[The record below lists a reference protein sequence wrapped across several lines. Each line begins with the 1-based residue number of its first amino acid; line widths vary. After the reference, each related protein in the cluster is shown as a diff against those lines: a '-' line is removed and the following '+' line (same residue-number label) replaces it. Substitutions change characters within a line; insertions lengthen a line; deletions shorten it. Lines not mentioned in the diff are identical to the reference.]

1 MFSNDLVCEIIQ
13 FLNLNIN
20 RKVTMQE
27 LSNTFFFHKDYLMRL
42 FKRELHCTIIMYMNK
57 VRVYE
62 SLKDLQFSDESLLR
76 IGLHHGFYSL
86 EYYSE
91 TFHSIMGVSP
101 TIYRVFSRRLRHV
114 SDKDML
120 IIQQNLA
127 KLSSF
132 FEFVTFYLGNR
143 KKILSKNLSI
153 FK

>member
-1 MFSNDLVCEIIQ
+1 
-13 FLNLNIN
+13 
-20 RKVTMQE
+20 
-27 LSNTFFFHKDYLMRL
+27 MRL

-57 VRVYE
+57 VRIYE

>member
-57 VRVYE
+57 VRIYE

-86 EYYSE
+86 EYYSAQ
-91 TFHSIMGVSP
+91 FHSIMGVSP